1 VLPLWAEKFSLGV
14 LMSGFLPT
22 LLTISVAVG
31 SILGGKLA
39 DRLGHTKMFQWNI
52 LFIALGTLFIALGQN
67 LIFIIAGIVI
77 AGISSGA
84 DLPTSLSVISDYV
97 QNDEKGKAISTTQLF
112 WTLGIL
118 LSQFFGLVTVPLG
131 YASSEVMFCVLSVV
145 SFMTFWIRRFSKK
158 FNNLIMEFEESVVS
172 EVKETSSKIRFTD
185 LFRNKPVLRVFVTLT
200 LFYVAWNIPA
210 NTWGTFENYF
220 LVVVGGK
227 SQSYATS
234 LALIANILGFALNI
248 WYLKM
253 VDTRYR
259 NRLMYIGVGT
269 AFCSFTLAAM
279 FGGQWIVFS
288 IIYVLFS
295 LSTVLVGEPLYK
307 IWSQSLYPQNQRASL
322 MGISYGIVRTITAI
336 FSLFTPMIMKAS
348 PTILMLMF
356 VVLTVVYGL
365 AARRAVFL
373 YKK

>member
-1 VLPLWAEKFSLGV
+1 
-14 LMSGFLPT
+14 
-22 LLTISVAVG
+22 
-31 SILGGKLA
+31 
-39 DRLGHTKMFQWNI
+39 
-52 LFIALGTLFIALGQN
+52 
-67 LIFIIAGIVI
+67 
-77 AGISSGA
+77 
-84 DLPTSLSVISDYV
+84 
-97 QNDEKGKAISTTQLF
+97 
-112 WTLGIL
+112 
-118 LSQFFGLVTVPLG
+118 
-131 YASSEVMFCVLSVV
+131 MFCVLSVV

-200 LFYVAWNIPA
+200 LFYVAWNIRA